1 MSEKKRVI
9 KVDDLFI
16 EAENV
21 VIQPRRDDRHDRHRD
36 NRFDPFFGGR
46 RRGKDDVRGERD
58 RESSSRDHRDESSDR
73 RGGFRWF

>member
-1 MSEKKRVI
+1 MSEKRRVI

-46 RRGKDDVRGERD
+46 RRRKDDDRDRD